1 MDDSWN
7 VTKDGQ
13 QNVDEEICIA
23 ASLKEDTQRRDEDG
37 ANDLDDIAL
46 RAVSKADSPEAEGG
60 EETYLPVKGILGNWR
75 VGGG

>member
-46 RAVSKADSPEAEGG
+46 RES
-60 EETYLPVKGILGNWR
+60 
-75 VGGG
+75 